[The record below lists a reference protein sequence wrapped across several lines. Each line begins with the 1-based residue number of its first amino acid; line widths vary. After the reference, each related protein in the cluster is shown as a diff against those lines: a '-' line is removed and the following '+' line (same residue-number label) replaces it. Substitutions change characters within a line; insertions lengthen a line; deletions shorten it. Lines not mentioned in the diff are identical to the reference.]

1 MKKLYYVVTNAYDMV
16 ISDDGDIRRAL
27 TDNPSCAVC
36 DNRDR
41 AEKFLAE
48 IEDDSSWA
56 EYSETVEE
64 LASGDET
71 RIIATCERDDL

>member
-48 IEDDSSWA
+48 IEDDSS
-56 EYSETVEE
+56 
-64 LASGDET
+64 
-71 RIIATCERDDL
+71 